1 LTTERNFSV
10 FLLILVESGVE
21 SGVEM
26 FVLKYCLILSKFWYL
41 LVLKFETDRDRQRQ
55 TETDRKYILKTFRE
69 SKGFDEYP
77 SSID

>member
-10 FLLILVESGVE
+10 FLLILVE